1 MMKKVVIQLRKFLF
15 IFVTLLLAYGTMLR
29 EEVSAQT
36 QQMSVKFENMSL
48 LDALGHLSKQ
58 TGGKILY
65 NHERIDKS
73 VRINVVLTNKA
84 LPDILNK
91 CLQGTKYMYK
101 EVDGVYVISEKEEVV
116 VQEKKE
122 IVVKGN
128 VKDERGEPMPGA
140 TIILKGTT
148 IGITSNETGDF
159 TLLLP
164 AKDSLILLKN
174 QRKPNA
180 AGAV

>member
-1 MMKKVVIQLRKFLF
+1 
-15 IFVTLLLAYGTMLR
+15 
-29 EEVSAQT
+29 
-36 QQMSVKFENMSL
+36 
-48 LDALGHLSKQ
+48 
-58 TGGKILY
+58 
-65 NHERIDKS
+65 
-73 VRINVVLTNKA
+73 
-84 LPDILNK
+84 
-91 CLQGTKYMYK
+91 MYK

-164 AKDSLILLKN
+164 AKDSLILLVSFIGYETQEIKVQGDKKLN
-174 QRKPNA
+174 IRMKIETSALEDVVVTGYANIDKRALPEMLLAWQGITESFQVKCDSKLQVLTFFRI
-180 AGAV
+180 GE